1 MRKLLVIIALS
12 ALINTPSVAGKL
24 IVDALETH
32 STIIDLPSSE
42 TASIA
47 FKRCGNCVTQYATAT
62 ANTVYELQ
70 GRRVSLSELRAALA
84 QKPAPLAVLY
94 RVSDLTLVRI
104 SAY

>member
-1 MRKLLVIIALS
+1 MRKLLAIIALS

-32 STIIDLPSSE
+32 STMIDLPSSE
-42 TASIA
+42 TASIS
-47 FKRCGNCVTQYATAT
+47 FKRCGDCATQYATAT
-62 ANTVYELQ
+62 VTTIYELE

-84 QKPAPLAVLY
+84 IKPAPLAVLY
-94 RVSDLTLVRI
+94 RVSDSTLVRI